1 MSYSFLINEQNW
13 RSRLEPYLTQPIAVY
28 KEALTNNHYEGD
40 VKGKATLNIISIG
53 ELTYTDYTGADIT
66 FQDLTESEQTFP
78 VDQAKYT
85 AFKVDDPNQTTTEV
99 NLVDQGSKKLAYQI
113 GRMYDDYLA
122 GLYTQIV
129 TNVYG
134 AGGSTAWS
142 QGGYSGTGP
151 VSVGFDNTANQ
162 VLPSTALYAMRQIA
176 LQNNAMID
184 APNIV
189 IPVWLESMIR
199 QELGLR
205 IGSLGDRIKMSGSI
219 SGAEAKDLSGFA
231 GWNSIWVSNLVPN
244 TNGGAYR
251 VMGGNPDVAITFA
264 SHLEKIET
272 LRIQAKF
279 ATGIKALAV
288 FGAKVPFEGHMALG
302 TFDIG
307 SYLTNPR
314 SY

>member
-1 MSYSFLINEQNW
+1 MSYTFLINEQNW
-13 RSRLEPYLTQPIAVY
+13 RSRIEPYLTQPIAVY

-40 VKGKATLNIISIG
+40 VKAKATLNIISIG
-53 ELTYTDYTGADIT
+53 ELTYGDYTGADIT
-66 FQDLTESEQTFP
+66 FQDLTESEQTFT
-78 VDQAKYT
+78 VDQVKYT

-99 NLVDQGSKKLAYQI
+99 NLIDQGSRKLAYQV

-134 AGGSTAWS
+134 AGGTTAWS
-142 QGGYSGTGP
+142 QGGYSGAGP
-151 VSVGFDNTANQ
+151 VTIGFDNTGNQ
-162 VLPSTALYAMRQIA
+162 TLPSTAFAAMRQIA
-176 LQNNAMID
+176 LQNNAQID
-184 APNIV
+184 SPNIV
-189 IPVWLESMIR
+189 IPVWTEAMIR

-205 IGSLGDRIKMSGSI
+205 VGTLGDRIKMSGSI
-219 SGAEAKDLSGFA
+219 VGAEAKDLAGFC
-231 GWNSIWVSNLVPN
+231 GWNRIFVSNLVPN
-244 TNGGAYR
+244 TNGAAYR

-272 LRIQAKF
+272 VRREKGFSTLV
-279 ATGIKALAV
+279 KALAA
-288 FGAKVPFEGHMALG
+288 FGAKIPFEQHMALG
-302 TFDIG
+302 TFNIG